1 MSGLLSDSTD
11 RTRAADAFH
20 MPGDARSLK
29 LRQLSKS
36 TLTVT
41 ELEGGPNHGRTDSFP
56 YDDAYAIVLQH
67 VACPDHDIFLEGRH
81 HRPKNWVAGVTSFFD
96 LRRDPV
102 VDLRDPFHSYL
113 LYLPRKALHDVADEA
128 GAPRIDDLRYQPDV
142 SVVDP
147 VLRHLLGSLKP
158 ALENPAQAPALF
170 VDAVGLAISVHLA
183 HTYGGLRAAAQPGT
197 RGGLAPWQERRA
209 KEMMSANLDG
219 EVPLARLAAEC
230 GLSVRH
236 FSRAFRQST
245 GVPPHRWL
253 LKRRVELAKNLLL
266 SPAASLAEVG
276 RACGFADQS
285 HFTRVF
291 SASTGASP
299 GAWRRRGPGSS

>member
-1 MSGLLSDSTD
+1 M
-11 RTRAADAFH
+11 
-20 MPGDARSLK
+20 
-29 LRQLSKS
+29 
-36 TLTVT
+36 
-41 ELEGGPNHGRTDSFP
+41 
-56 YDDAYAIVLQH
+56 
-67 VACPDHDIFLEGRH
+67 
-81 HRPKNWVAGVTSFFD
+81 
-96 LRRDPV
+96 
-102 VDLRDPFHSYL
+102 
-113 LYLPRKALHDVADEA
+113 
-128 GAPRIDDLRYQPDV
+128 
-142 SVVDP
+142 
-147 VLRHLLGSLKP
+147 
-158 ALENPAQAPALF
+158 
-170 VDAVGLAISVHLA
+170 HLA

-253 LKRRVELAKNLLL
+253 LKRRVELAKSLLL

-291 SASTGASP
+291 SATTGASP
-299 GAWRRRGPGSS
+299 GAWRRRGAGSS